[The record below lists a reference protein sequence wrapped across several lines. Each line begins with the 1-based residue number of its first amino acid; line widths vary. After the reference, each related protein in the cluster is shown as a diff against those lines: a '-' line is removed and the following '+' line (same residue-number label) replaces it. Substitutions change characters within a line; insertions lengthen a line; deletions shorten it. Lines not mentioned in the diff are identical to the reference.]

1 MKKLLAGVLG
11 VVSMATS
18 ASAADLP
25 VKARPVAV
33 SPAYNWSGFYIGG
46 NVGYGFG
53 RVDDESSS
61 TLAAT
66 PAVPGVLPAPL
77 AGPIT
82 IPFASSTRTAVDGV
96 IGGGQIGYNAQFN
109 RWVLGIE
116 ADIQASDQKRNA
128 STFTTFGGSTP
139 PALLSQGPLRLLR
152 ELKPRPLTHALIG
165 SARYAGASATPP
177 AI

>member
-1 MKKLLAGVLG
+1 MKKLLVGVLG

-25 VKARPVAV
+25 MKARPVAV

-66 PAVPGVLPAPL
+66 PTVLGLPAPL

-82 IPFASSTRTAVDGV
+82 IPFAS
-96 IGGGQIGYNAQFN
+96 
-109 RWVLGIE
+109 
-116 ADIQASDQKRNA
+116 
-128 STFTTFGGSTP
+128 
-139 PALLSQGPLRLLR
+139 
-152 ELKPRPLTHALIG
+152 
-165 SARYAGASATPP
+165 
-177 AI
+177 